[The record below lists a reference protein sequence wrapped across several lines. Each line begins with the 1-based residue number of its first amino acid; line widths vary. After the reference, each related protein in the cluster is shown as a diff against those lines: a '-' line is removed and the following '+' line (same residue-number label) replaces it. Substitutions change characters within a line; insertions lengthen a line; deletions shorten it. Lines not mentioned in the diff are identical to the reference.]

1 MKITVILC
9 TFNRSQSL
17 ARALDSVALCTLPA
31 SAEWEVLVVDNN
43 STDQTRQLV
52 EEFSRRYTERFR
64 YLFEAKPGKSH
75 ALNAGIREA
84 RGDVL
89 AFMDDDVVVEPAW
102 LQKLIAPFESGG
114 WAGVGGRI
122 VPDQDFRPPRWIPMH
137 ERYALAP
144 LAMFDLGQTACELLE
159 APFGTNMAFRKT
171 VFQKLGGFRTDLGPQ
186 PGSAIR
192 NEDTEFGFRVLADG
206 QRLWYEPSAVVYH
219 SLPADR
225 LQKQYFL
232 TWWHDKARADIRTDG
247 VPTDTKWY
255 FAGIPLYLF
264 RRFAVWTIRWLATPN
279 PARRFSCRLKVWGI
293 TAQIKE
299 CYRLSRTHLPHSQS
313 SSPN

>member
-1 MKITVILC
+1 MNITVILC
-9 TFNRSQSL
+9 TYNRCHMLAKSLESVLASQL
-17 ARALDSVALCTLPA
+17 PDSIT
-31 SAEWEVLVVDNN
+31 WEILVVDNN
-43 STDQTRQLV
+43 STDQTQQV
-52 EEFSRRYTERFR
+52 VANFSVRYPERIR
-64 YLFEAKPGKSH
+64 YIFEPKPGKSN
-75 ALNAGIREA
+75 ALNAGIRDA
-84 RGDVL
+84 RGDVF
-89 AFMDDDVVVEPAW
+89 AFVDDDVVVETIW
-102 LQKLIAPFESGG
+102 LRNLTAPLDSTE

-122 VPDQDFRPPRWIPMH
+122 IPDRDFKPPRWIPLH

-144 LAMFDLGQTACELLE
+144 LAMFDLGLRPGQLLE
-159 APFGTNMAFRKT
+159 APFGTNMAFRKA
-171 VFQKLGGFRTDLGPQ
+171 VIEKLGGFRTDLGPR

-192 NEDTEFGFRVLADG
+192 GEDTEFGFRVLADG

-219 SLPADR
+219 SLPAHR